1 MSAKYSYK
9 DIKAIEKHT
18 PDDLKGKQIS
28 EIKGALQVGYFH
40 PSNANWSYLVY
51 VVNHGGQL
59 VEVATVFGR
68 ISY

>member
-1 MSAKYSYK
+1 MAKYTYK
-9 DIKAIEKHT
+9 EVVAIAKNT
-18 PDDLKGKQIS
+18 PDELRGKQIS
-28 EIKGALQVGYFH
+28 EIKGAFQVGYYH

-59 VEVATVFGR
+59 VEVATVFGQ